1 MGDAAAWGAR
11 DAAVVWHGFTQMA
24 CYLDNEPIIVE
35 SAEGRELIDVD
46 GRRYLDAISSLWV
59 TTLGHRVPEL
69 DQAVRDQ
76 VDRVAHTTLLGN
88 GNRVVV
94 ELAEALA
101 RVVPVDRPH
110 LLFASDGA
118 AAVEQALK
126 IAFQY
131 WANRGVAG
139 RTRYLALGHA
149 YHGDTVGS
157 LSVGAGGFGT
167 DLFDPLRFDVIRA
180 PGYDAPDALASAAA
194 LVDEHGPVLAAVVV
208 EPLVQGAAGMLVAD
222 PGAYGPLVDACRRHD
237 VLLIADEVAT
247 GFGRTGT
254 LFASEQCGLRPDLL
268 ALGKGLTGGYLPMSA
283 TAASDHVYRAFLGA
297 DLSDRTFYHGHSYS
311 GNALAA
317 AVALRHLELFE
328 EWDVL
333 ANVRARSATL
343 RRLLDER
350 MVPLAAVGEVRSRGL
365 MAGVE
370 LAPPDPG
377 LRWGRRV
384 CAGAVRRGVLVRPLG
399 DVVVIMP
406 PLTVTDAELTRI
418 VDVLAASIA
427 EVTAT
432 TTRTGRGSEGH
443 AGPATTGTT
452 PAPRGATPVG
462 WDRRISAELDAV
474 RAAGRWRTTRDLVTT
489 GPVTG
494 TLDGRPVVSFASNDY
509 LGLTHHPA
517 VVTAA
522 HDALDRWG
530 AGTGASRLVVGSRP
544 LHSELESALAAW
556 KGTEA
561 ALVFT
566 TGYAAN
572 LGLLTTLGA
581 SPEVTVLS
589 DELNHA
595 SIVDGCRLA
604 RTTVRVYRHGDLD
617 DLAGQLA
624 ALNGPA
630 VVVTDS
636 AFSMDGDVADVAALV
651 ELAGRQGALLVLDEA
666 HAVLGPDVPPGAPVV
681 RVGTLSK
688 AVGSLGGFVAGPAR
702 VVDLLRNRARSFI
715 FTTAPT
721 PADMAAALAALRL
734 VRSDEGTALVERLR
748 HNVERV
754 RPGHPTPIVP
764 VIVGDE
770 AVAVRVA
777 DELLER
783 GLLVPAIRPP
793 TVPPGTSR
801 LRVALSAAHDD
812 AQLDRLSAALRSL
825 AKLEPGGDRPA

>member
-69 DQAVRDQ
+69 DQALRGQ
-76 VDRVAHTTLLGN
+76 LDRVAHSTLLGN

-131 WANRGVAG
+131 WANLGIAG

-157 LSVGAGGFGT
+157 LSLGAGGFGT

-180 PGYDAPDALASAAA
+180 PGYDAPDALSRAAA
-194 LVDEHGPVLAAVVV
+194 LVDEHGPALAAVVI

-283 TAASDHVYRAFLGA
+283 TAASDRVYRAFLGA

-333 ANVRARSATL
+333 ANVQVRSATL
-343 RRLLDER
+343 HCLLDER
-350 MVPLAAVGEVRSRGL
+350 IVPLAPVGEVRSRGL

-384 CAGAVRRGVLVRPLG
+384 CAGAVRRGVLLRPLG
-399 DVVVIMP
+399 DVVVLMP

-427 EVTAT
+427 DGT
-432 TTRTGRGSEGH
+432 TTSTRTGGGNS
-443 AGPATTGTT
+443 
-452 PAPRGATPVG
+452 VG
-462 WDRRISAELDAV
+462 WDRRIAAELDAV

-494 TLDGRPVVSFASNDY
+494 IVDGRPVVSFASNDY

-517 VVTAA
+517 VVAAA

-572 LGLLTTLGA
+572 LGLLSTLGA
-581 SPEVTVLS
+581 SPEVTVVS

-604 RTTVRVYRHGDLD
+604 RAAVRVYRHGDLD

-624 ALNGPA
+624 GLDGPA

-636 AFSMDGDVADVAALV
+636 AFSMDGDVADVEALL
-651 ELAGRQGALLVLDEA
+651 ELVGRHGALLV
-666 HAVLGPDVPPGAPVV
+666 
-681 RVGTLSK
+681 
-688 AVGSLGGFVAGPAR
+688 
-702 VVDLLRNRARSFI
+702 VD
-715 FTTAPT
+715 
-721 PADMAAALAALRL
+721 
-734 VRSDEGTALVERLR
+734 
-748 HNVERV
+748 
-754 RPGHPTPIVP
+754 
-764 VIVGDE
+764 
-770 AVAVRVA
+770 
-777 DELLER
+777 
-783 GLLVPAIRPP
+783 
-793 TVPPGTSR
+793 
-801 LRVALSAAHDD
+801 
-812 AQLDRLSAALRSL
+812 
-825 AKLEPGGDRPA
+825 